1 MWSVTVFS
9 IDRDESRV
17 TFRRVCGVFVR
28 GVRLTYMGVVFAMVR
43 DENCFVMSWSSF
55 CGVRSFV
62 CGA

>member
-1 MWSVTVFS
+1 MAPNEGKFVRLITH
-9 IDRDESRV
+9 
-17 TFRRVCGVFVR
+17 TQFVR

-43 DENCFVMSWSSF
+43 DENCFVFSWSSF